1 MRAKTFNHSLL
12 AIGVAAVLGLSTTA
26 NAADTTTPITTTGVD
41 ISNQATASYKVAGQ
55 PQPEAKSNVVKVTVS
70 QQVSFSLT
78 ANNDDTAQGGE
89 LNDDKNQKVAVAPN
103 GFVEFKHTLTNTGNL
118 TDTYNITLGDTD
130 GKYDQNNST
139 VNYTVYEAD
148 GITPVAGRTDITV
161 KYTAGSTL
169 PSTLEKGQ
177 SVKFTIRAKTLG
189 NKGNETLPLQL
200 SVTSAYLSTP
210 GSNAKTDTLINYNTS
225 FTRLPSFGIV
235 KTITNGLDLND
246 VTDTANY
253 QVVVTNDRTDFG
265 ADATDITITD
275 LLPEGLKM
283 AKELT
288 ADNITIS
295 DGVTK
300 GTITP
305 GSAGSKGFT
314 ITGVDLPIGQNI
326 TITFT
331 VIQDGTV
338 TITPTVAES
347 LVNHV
352 TVTDDLDND
361 AATDNTLI
369 DSTKTGA
376 PENVSTFYPTNDVN
390 NVNGEKPANA
400 GDDSTVPLLTI
411 ERKLTLTGAT
421 VKEIAPT
428 TGLTSTDT
436 AGQVTHQTIITN
448 TGKDVEGS
456 KSGELTFTIKDN
468 DGTAPDRI
476 NIVPDTVTVTYNPND
491 GTGVKGPLSITSV
504 NGIYDINSVLP
515 TGVKAGGTVTINYN
529 VSANEAPM
537 FDPVTSTDDSRATFE
552 DTIVT
557 LIPGGEGKPKPLTVT
572 DKTTVRGL
580 VLVKKQAID
589 ATCEGTPAAA
599 DFVTTDIGGKNDP
612 TNTTVLPG
620 QCIVYQI
627 EARNTSSADSSSS
640 TGIGFDINDIIIVDE
655 FSKFLANAKYVEGS
669 VTAVNGTA
677 AQTSTDVRTTIATLA
692 PQGTASMQF
701 KVQIN
706 TKTGN

>member
-41 ISNQATASYKVAGQ
+41 IINQATASYKVAGQ

-78 ANNDDTAQGGE
+78 ANNDDTAQGGA

-130 GKYDQNNST
+130 GKYDQNSST

-148 GITPVAGRTDITV
+148 GTTPVEGRKDITV
-161 KYTAGSTL
+161 KYTAGGTL
-169 PSTLEKGQ
+169 ASTLEKGQ

-200 SVTSAYLSTP
+200 SVTSAYLS

-246 VTDTANY
+246 PTDTATY
-253 QVVVTNDRTDFG
+253 QVVVTNNRTDFG
-265 ADATDITITD
+265 ADATDITIED
-275 LLPEGLKM
+275 VLPDGLKM

-288 ADNITIS
+288 ADEITIS
-295 DGVTK
+295 SGATK

-305 GSAGSKGFT
+305 GSAGSKGFR
-314 ITGVDLPIGQNI
+314 ITGVNLPVGQNI

-347 LVNHV
+347 LINHV

-361 AATDNTLI
+361 PSTENTLI
-369 DSTKTGA
+369 DSTKDGLT
-376 PENVSTFYPTNDVN
+376 ENVSTFYPTDDVN
-390 NVNGEKPANA
+390 NLNGEKPEKP

-421 VKEIAPT
+421 VREIAPT
-428 TGLTSTDT
+428 TGLTSTNT

-456 KSGELTFTIKDN
+456 EPGELTFTINDN
-468 DGTAPDRI
+468 DGTNNPDAI
-476 NIVPDTVTVTYNPND
+476 NIVPGTVTVTYNPND
-491 GTGVKGPLSITSV
+491 GNSVTGPLAITSV

-515 TGVKAGGTVTINYN
+515 TGVKAGGTVTVSYN
-529 VSANEAPM
+529 VSANEAPL
-537 FDPVTSTDDSRATFE
+537 FTPVNSTTPTFE

-580 VLVKKQAID
+580 VLVKKQAIAENCD
-589 ATCEGTPAAA
+589 ASSTNTVGS
-599 DFVTTDIGGKNDP
+599 FVTTDIGSKNDP

-627 EARNTSSADSSSS
+627 EAKNTFSADSSSS
-640 TGIGFDINDIIIVDE
+640 TGIGFDINDITIVDE
-655 FSKFLANAKYVEGS
+655 FSKFSANAKYVEGS

-677 AQTSTDVRTTIATLA
+677 AQTSTDVSTTIATLA

>member
-1 MRAKTFNHSLL
+1 MRAKTFNHSFL

-41 ISNQATASYKVAGQ
+41 IINQATASYKVAGQ

-78 ANNDDTAQGGE
+78 ADNDDTAQGGE

-118 TDTYNITLGDTD
+118 TDTYDITLGTTD
-130 GKYDQNNST
+130 GKYDQGAST
-139 VNYTVYEAD
+139 ISFVVFEED
-148 GITPVAGRTDITV
+148 GITEVRRGEV
-161 KYTAGSTL
+161 KYTEGASI
-169 PSTLEKGQ
+169 PSVLEKGQ
-177 SVKFTIRAKTLG
+177 SVKFTIKSKTSG
-189 NKGNETLPLQL
+189 NKGNETLALQL
-200 SVTSAYLSTP
+200 TATSRYLAGVTGAT
-210 GSNAKTDTLINYNTS
+210 KTLTNVDTS

-246 VTDTANY
+246 PTDTATY
-253 QVVVTNDRTDFG
+253 KVVVTNDRTDFG
-265 ADATDITITD
+265 TDATDITIED
-275 LLPEGLKM
+275 FLPDGLKM

-288 ADNITIS
+288 ADDITIS
-295 DGVTK
+295 SGATK

-305 GSAGSKGFT
+305 GSAGSKGFK
-314 ITGVDLPIGQNI
+314 ITGVNLPVGQNI
-326 TITFT
+326 TIVFS

-338 TITPTVAES
+338 KITPTLAES
-347 LVNHV
+347 LINHV

-361 AATDNTLI
+361 PSTENTLI
-369 DSTKTGA
+369 DSTKDGL
-376 PENVSTFYPTNDVN
+376 PENVSTFYPTDDVN
-390 NVNGEKPANA
+390 NLNGEKPEKP

-421 VKEIAPT
+421 VREIAPT
-428 TGLTSTDT
+428 TGLTSTNT

-456 KSGELTFTIKDN
+456 EPGELTFTINDN
-468 DGTAPDRI
+468 DGTNNPDAI
-476 NIVPDTVTVTYNPND
+476 NIVPGTVTVTYYPNGND
-491 GTGVKGPLSITSV
+491 TTTPTITNKTITAV
-504 NGIYDINSVLP
+504 NGVYDLSTALP
-515 TGVKAGGTVTINYN
+515 SGIAPNGTVTIKYN
-529 VSANEAPM
+529 VSANEAPL
-537 FDPVTSTDDSRATFE
+537 FTPVNSTTPTFE

-557 LIPGGEGKPKPLTVT
+557 LIPGKEGAPKPLKVT

-580 VLVKKQAID
+580 VLVKKQAIAED
-589 ATCEGTPAAA
+589 CAAA
-599 DFVTTDIGGKNDP
+599 STGIVGNFVTTDIGGKNDP

-627 EARNTSSADSSSS
+627 EAKNTSSDTAGS
-640 TGIGFDINDIIIVDE
+640 TGLGFDITDVIISDE
-655 FSKFLANAKYVEGS
+655 FSKFSANANYVTGS

-677 AQTSTDVRTTIATLA
+677 AETSNEVTTTVATLT
-692 PQGTASMQF
+692 PQETASMQF

>member
-677 AQTSTDVRTTIATLA
+677 AETSNEVTTTVATLT
-692 PQGTASMQF
+692 PQETASMQF

>member
-41 ISNQATASYKVAGQ
+41 IINQATASYKVAGQ
-55 PQPEAKSNVVKVTVS
+55 PQPDAKSNVVKVTVS

-78 ANNDDTAQGGE
+78 ANNDDTAQGGA

-118 TDTYNITLGDTD
+118 TDTYDITVGITD
-130 GKYDQNNST
+130 GKYDQSAST
-139 VNYTVYEAD
+139 ISFVVFEED
-148 GITPVAGRTDITV
+148 GITEVRRGEV
-161 KYTAGSTL
+161 EYTEGTSI
-169 PSTLEKGQ
+169 PSVLEKGQ
-177 SVKFTIRAKTLG
+177 SVKFTIKAKTSG
-189 NKGNETLPLQL
+189 NKGNETLALQL
-200 SVTSAYLSTP
+200 TATSRYLAGVTGAT
-210 GSNAKTDTLINYNTS
+210 KTLTNVDTS

-246 VTDTANY
+246 LTDTATY

-265 ADATDITITD
+265 ADATDITIED
-275 LLPEGLKM
+275 FLPDGLKM

-288 ADNITIS
+288 ADEITVS
-295 DGVTK
+295 SGATK
-300 GTITP
+300 GTIAP

-314 ITGVDLPIGQNI
+314 ITGVNLPIGQNI

-338 TITPTVAES
+338 KITPTLAEDMI
-347 LVNHV
+347 NHV

-361 AATDNTLI
+361 PSTENTLI
-369 DSTKTGA
+369 DSTNDGLS
-376 PENVSTFYPTNDVN
+376 ENVSDFYPTDDVN
-390 NVNGEKPANA
+390 NTNGEKPLNP

-421 VKEIAPT
+421 VREIAPT
-428 TGLTSTDT
+428 TGLTSENT
-436 AGQVTHQTIITN
+436 AGQVTHETVITN

-456 KSGELTFTIKDN
+456 EAGELTFTINDN
-468 DGTAPDRI
+468 DGANNPDAI
-476 NIVPDTVTVTYNPND
+476 NIVPGTVKVTYNPND
-491 GTGVKGPLSITSV
+491 GTGVTGPLLIIPSD
-504 NGIYDINSVLP
+504 NGIYDINSVLK
-515 TGVKAGGTVTINYN
+515 TGVKAGGTVTVSYN
-529 VSANEAPM
+529 VSANEAPL
-537 FDPVTSTDDSRATFE
+537 FNPVTSTADTDATFE

-557 LIPGGEGKPKPLTVT
+557 LIPGKEGAPKPLEVT

-580 VLVKKQAID
+580 VLVKKQAIAED
-589 ATCEGTPAAA
+589 CAAA
-599 DFVTTDIGGKNDP
+599 STGIVGNFVTTDIGGKNDP

-640 TGIGFDINDIIIVDE
+640 TGIGFDINGITIVDK
-655 FSKFLANAKYVEGS
+655 FSKFLANAKYVPGS

-677 AQTSTDVRTTIATLA
+677 AETSNEVTTTVATLT
-692 PQGTASMQF
+692 PQQTASMQF

>member
-26 NAADTTTPITTTGVD
+26 NAADTTTPTTTTGVD
-41 ISNQATASYKVAGQ
+41 ISNQATASYQVAGQ

-78 ANNDDTAQGGE
+78 ADNDDTATGGAQFD
-89 LNDDKNQKVAVAPN
+89 NKNENAEVAPN

-130 GKYDQNNST
+130 GKYDQNSST

-148 GITPVAGRTDITV
+148 GTTPVKDRTDITV
-161 KYTAGSTL
+161 KYTAGATL

-189 NKGNETLPLQL
+189 NKGKEILPLQL
-200 SVTSAYLSTP
+200 SVTSAYLSAP

-246 VTDTANY
+246 LTDTATY

-265 ADATDITITD
+265 ADATDITIED
-275 LLPEGLKM
+275 FLPDGLKM
-283 AKELT
+283 EKELT

-295 DGVTK
+295 SGTNK

-305 GSAGSKGFT
+305 GSAGRKGFK

-338 TITPTVAES
+338 TITPTIAEG
-347 LVNHV
+347 LINHV

-361 AATDNTLI
+361 PSTENTLI
-369 DSTKTGA
+369 DSTNDDL
-376 PENVSTFYPTNDVN
+376 PENVSTFYPSDDVN
-390 NVNGEKPANA
+390 NTNGEKPVNP

-436 AGQVTHQTIITN
+436 AGQVTHQTIVTN

-456 KSGELTFTIKDN
+456 KPGELTFTIKDN
-468 DGTAPDRI
+468 DGTAPDAI

-491 GTGVKGPLSITSV
+491 GTSATGPLAITSV
-504 NGIYDINSVLP
+504 NGIYDINSILP
-515 TGVKAGGTVTINYN
+515 TGVKAGGTVTISYN
-529 VSANEAPM
+529 VSANEALL
-537 FDPVTSTDDSRATFE
+537 FTPVNSTTPTFE

-557 LIPGGEGKPKPLTVT
+557 LIPGGEGKPKPLEVT

-580 VLVKKQAID
+580 VLVKKQAIAENCD
-589 ATCEGTPAAA
+589 ASSTNIVGT
-599 DFVTTDIGGKNDP
+599 FVTTDIGGKNDP

-627 EARNTSSADSSSS
+627 EAKNTSTAD
-640 TGIGFDINDIIIVDE
+640 IGFNITDITILDE
-655 FSKFLANAKYVEGS
+655 FSKFSTNANYVTGS
-669 VTAVNGTA
+669 VTAVNGVA
-677 AQTSTDVRTTIATLA
+677 AATTTDVKTTVTTLA

>member
-41 ISNQATASYKVAGQ
+41 IINQATASYKVAGQ
-55 PQPEAKSNVVKVTVS
+55 PQPDAKSNVVKVTVS

-78 ANNDDTAQGGE
+78 ADNDDTATGGAQF
-89 LNDDKNQKVAVAPN
+89 DDKNENAEVAPN

-118 TDTYNITLGDTD
+118 TDTYDITVGITD
-130 GKYDQNNST
+130 GKYDQSAST
-139 VNYTVYEAD
+139 ISFVVFEED
-148 GITPVAGRTDITV
+148 GITEVRRGEV
-161 KYTAGSTL
+161 KYTEDASI
-169 PSTLEKGQ
+169 PSVLEKGQ
-177 SVKFTIRAKTLG
+177 SVKFTIKAKTSG
-189 NKGNETLPLQL
+189 NKGNETLLLQL
-200 SVTSAYLSTP
+200 TATSRYLAGVTGAT
-210 GSNAKTDTLINYNTS
+210 KTLTNVDTS

-246 VTDTANY
+246 TTDTANY
-253 QVVVTNDRTDFG
+253 KVVVTNDRTDFG
-265 ADATDITITD
+265 TDATDITIED
-275 LLPEGLKM
+275 FLPDGLKM

-288 ADNITIS
+288 ADDITIS
-295 DGVTK
+295 SGATK

-305 GSAGSKGFT
+305 GSAGGKGFK
-314 ITGVDLPIGQNI
+314 ITGVNLPVGQNI

-347 LVNHV
+347 LINHV

-361 AATDNTLI
+361 PNTDNTLI
-369 DSTKTGA
+369 DSTKDNL
-376 PENVSTFYPTNDVN
+376 PENVSTFYPTDDVN
-390 NVNGEKPANA
+390 NLNGDKPLNP

-421 VKEIAPT
+421 VREIAPT

-436 AGQVTHQTIITN
+436 AGQVTHQTIVTN

-456 KSGELTFTIKDN
+456 KPGELTFTINDN
-468 DGTAPDRI
+468 DGANNPDAI
-476 NIVPDTVTVTYNPND
+476 NIVPGTVKVTYNPND
-491 GTGVKGPLSITSV
+491 GTGVQAAQVIGAGTD
-504 NGIYDINSVLP
+504 GIYDINTVLP
-515 TGVKAGGTVTINYN
+515 AGVKAGGTVTISYN
-529 VSANEAPM
+529 VSANEALL
-537 FDPVTSTDDSRATFE
+537 FTSVNSTTPTFE

-580 VLVKKQAID
+580 VLVKKQAIAENCD
-589 ATCEGTPAAA
+589 ASSTNIVES
-599 DFVTTDIGGKNDP
+599 FVTTDIGGKNDP

-627 EARNTSSADSSSS
+627 EARNTSSTDSSSP
-640 TGIGFDINDIIIVDE
+640 TGVGFDITDITIVDK
-655 FSKFLANAKYVEGS
+655 FSKFLANANYVPGS

-677 AQTSTDVRTTIATLA
+677 AETSNEVTTTVATLT
-692 PQGTASMQF
+692 PQQTASMTF
-701 KVQIN
+701 KVQIK

>member
-41 ISNQATASYKVAGQ
+41 IINQATASYKVAGQ
-55 PQPEAKSNVVKVTVS
+55 PQPDAKSNVVKVTVS

-78 ANNDDTAQGGE
+78 ANNDDTAQGGA
-89 LNDDKNQKVAVAPN
+89 LNDDKNQEVAVAPN

-130 GKYDQNNST
+130 VKYDQNNST

-161 KYTAGSTL
+161 KYTAGATL

-189 NKGNETLPLQL
+189 NKGKEILPLQL
-200 SVTSAYLSTP
+200 SVTSAYLSAP

-246 VTDTANY
+246 LTDTATY

-265 ADATDITITD
+265 ADATDITIED
-275 LLPEGLKM
+275 VLPDGLKM
-283 AKELT
+283 EKELT

-295 DGVTK
+295 SGTNK

-305 GSAGSKGFT
+305 GSAGSEGFT

-347 LVNHV
+347 LINHV
-352 TVTDDLDND
+352 TVNDDLDND
-361 AATDNTLI
+361 PNTDNTLI
-369 DSTKTGA
+369 DSTKDGS
-376 PENVSTFYPTNDVN
+376 PENVSTFYPSDDVN
-390 NVNGEKPANA
+390 NLNGEVPVNP
-400 GDDSTVPLLTI
+400 GEDSTVPLLTI
-411 ERKLTLTGAT
+411 ERKLTLTGPT
-421 VKEIAPT
+421 VREIAPT
-428 TGLTSTDT
+428 TGLTSTET
-436 AGQVTHQTIITN
+436 AGQVTHETVITN

-456 KSGELTFTIKDN
+456 KPGELTFTIKDN
-468 DGTAPDRI
+468 DGTAPDAI

-529 VSANEAPM
+529 VSANEAPL
-537 FDPVTSTDDSRATFE
+537 FTTVSSTTPTFE

-557 LIPGGEGKPKPLTVT
+557 LIPGGEGKPKPFTVT

-640 TGIGFDINDIIIVDE
+640 TGIGFDITDITIVDK
-655 FSKFLANAKYVEGS
+655 FSEFLANAKYVPGS

-677 AQTSTDVRTTIATLA
+677 AETSNEVTTTVATLT
-692 PQGTASMQF
+692 PQQTASMQF

>member
-41 ISNQATASYKVAGQ
+41 IINQATASYKVAGQ

-78 ANNDDTAQGGE
+78 ADNDDTATGGAQF
-89 LNDDKNQKVAVAPN
+89 DDKNENAEVAPN

-118 TDTYNITLGDTD
+118 TDTYDITVGITD
-130 GKYDQNNST
+130 GKYDQSAST
-139 VNYTVYEAD
+139 ISFVVFEED
-148 GITPVAGRTDITV
+148 GITEVRRGEV
-161 KYTAGSTL
+161 KYTEDASI
-169 PSTLEKGQ
+169 PSVLEKGQ
-177 SVKFTIRAKTLG
+177 SVKFTIKAKTSG
-189 NKGNETLPLQL
+189 NKGNETLALQL
-200 SVTSAYLSTP
+200 TATSRYLAGVAGAT
-210 GSNAKTDTLINYNTS
+210 KTLTNVDTS

-246 VTDTANY
+246 LTDTAIY
-253 QVVVTNDRTDFG
+253 KVVVTNDRTDFG
-265 ADATDITITD
+265 ADATDITIED
-275 LLPEGLKM
+275 VLPNGLKM

-288 ADNITIS
+288 ADEITVS
-295 DGVTK
+295 SGATK

-305 GSAGSKGFT
+305 GSAGSKGFK
-314 ITGVDLPIGQNI
+314 ITGVNLPIGQNI

-338 TITPTVAES
+338 KITPTLAEDMI
-347 LVNHV
+347 NHV

-361 AATDNTLI
+361 PSTENTLI
-369 DSTKTGA
+369 DSTKDGF
-376 PENVSTFYPTNDVN
+376 PENVSDFYPTDDVN
-390 NVNGEKPANA
+390 NTNGEKPEKA

-421 VKEIAPT
+421 VREIAPT
-428 TGLTSTDT
+428 TGLTSENT
-436 AGQVTHQTIITN
+436 AGQVTHETVITN

-456 KSGELTFTIKDN
+456 EAGELTFTINDN
-468 DGTAPDRI
+468 DGANNPDAI
-476 NIVPDTVTVTYNPND
+476 NIVPGKVTVTYNPND
-491 GTGVKGPLSITSV
+491 GTGVTGPLAITSV

-515 TGVKAGGTVTINYN
+515 TGVRAGGTVTISYN
-529 VSANEAPM
+529 VSANEALL
-537 FDPVTSTDDSRATFE
+537 FTPVNSTTPTFE

-557 LIPGGEGKPKPLTVT
+557 LIPGKEGAPKPLEVT

-580 VLVKKQAID
+580 VLVKKQAIAENCD
-589 ATCEGTPAAA
+589 ASSTNIVGS
-599 DFVTTDIGGKNDP
+599 FVTTDIGGKNDP

-627 EARNTSSADSSSS
+627 EAKNTSSADSSSP
-640 TGIGFDINDIIIVDE
+640 TGIGFDINDITIVDE
-655 FSKFLANAKYVEGS
+655 FSKFSANAKYVEGS